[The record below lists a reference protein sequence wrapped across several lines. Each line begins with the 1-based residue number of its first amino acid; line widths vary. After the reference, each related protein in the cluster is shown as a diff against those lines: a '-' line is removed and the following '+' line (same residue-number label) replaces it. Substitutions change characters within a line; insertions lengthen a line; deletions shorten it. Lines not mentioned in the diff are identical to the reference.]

1 MISHEGLE
9 QIKKISSLLELSQA
23 DSSENPGVSLAVV
36 KCREKSTA
44 NHHRLIQCVKPS
56 VLNAASTFPSWML

>member
-1 MISHEGLE
+1 MISHESLE

-23 DSSENPGVSLAVV
+23 DSSENLGVSLAVV

-44 NHHRLIQCVKPS
+44 NHHRLIP
-56 VLNAASTFPSWML
+56 MR